1 MNEVEPNII
10 NIVLTI
16 VAIIS
21 AAMAFI
27 SALIARSSAKAS
39 ECSADAVCK
48 SYTLNAE
55 IAKVTLKIEPQFTP
69 LPSKK
74 DQKKFF
80 DANILFHFENV
91 GKEEGVLLQYNLFGF
106 FIKTKIGKASI
117 GRKTPFPLPAG
128 QTFKCS
134 ILIPD
139 IPKNIP
145 LAEFGCVALILLIK
159 FKGKYF
165 SPKEIQIRRYEY
177 AFNGRELYLLPD
189 EQYKQIEQHLP
200 EQFKRTDNNE

>member
-1 MNEVEPNII
+1 MEPNTI

-16 VAIIS
+16 AAIIS

-39 ECSADAVCK
+39 KRSADAACK

-55 IAKVTLKIEPQFTP
+55 IAKVTLRIEPQFTP

-74 DQKKFF
+74 NQKKIF

-91 GKEEGVLLQYNLFGF
+91 GKEEGVLLQYSLFGF
-106 FIKTKIGKASI
+106 SIKTKIGKASI
-117 GRKTPFPLPAG
+117 VEKTPFSLPPG

-139 IPKNIP
+139 IPQSIP
-145 LAEFGCVALILLIK
+145 LSEFGYVALILLIK

-177 AFNGRELYLLPD
+177 AFNGRELYILSD

-200 EQFKRTDNNE
+200 EQFKRIDNNE